1 MEPAI
6 IVHGGAWNIPKE
18 KHEAHLEGCRRA
30 AELGRKSL
38 WQGTSALD
46 VVEKAVRLLEDDPT
60 FDAGLGSFLNSIGEV
75 EMDAMIM
82 DGTDLRFGAVGSVQ
96 CIRHPVTLAR
106 EILEDGR
113 HSFLVGMGAL
123 RYARNIGMETIT
135 SKELLIDRE
144 LERWKE
150 IQLDKTF
157 TTRTIFE
164 HTGPTMG
171 TVGAVAIDERGRI
184 AAATSTGGTPNKLPG
199 RLGDSSI
206 VGCGAYADDESAGV
220 SATGW
225 GESIMK
231 VTLASRICQLVE
243 QEKSAME
250 AAQMAVDR
258 LGSKVDGL
266 GGVIVI
272 DHEGEIGYAHNTPCM
287 AIGIGAGNGVEV
299 MIRNPHRG

>member
-1 MEPAI
+1 MEPSI
-6 IVHGGAWNIPKE
+6 IVHGGAWNIPEE
-18 KHEAHLEGCRRA
+18 KHKAHLEGCRRA
-30 AELGRKSL
+30 TELGRQLLS
-38 WQGTSALD
+38 QGTSALD
-46 VVEKAVRLLEDDPT
+46 TVEKVVRLLEDDPT
-60 FDAGLGSFLNSIGEV
+60 FDAGFGSFLNSIGEV

-113 HSFLVGMGAL
+113 HSILVGEGAL
-123 RYARNIGMETIT
+123 HFARKIGMETIT

-150 IQLDKTF
+150 IQLDRTF

-171 TVGAVAIDERGRI
+171 TVGAVAIDEGGRI

-199 RLGDSSI
+199 RMGDTPI
-206 VGCGAYADDESAGV
+206 VGCGTYADDESAGA

-225 GESIMK
+225 GESVLK
-231 VTLASRICQLVE
+231 VTLAARVCHFVE
-243 QEKSAME
+243 QGDSAME
-250 AAQMAVDR
+250 AAQRAVDC

-287 AIGIGAGNGVEV
+287 AIGIGAGDRAEV
-299 MIRNPHRG
+299 MIRNPRSA